1 MSAETH
7 SDHEFPSPGVANR
20 PVIAVAI
27 GLMAMML
34 CGVSLMLGFYTWKV
48 PERTLPAPR
57 QLPNP
62 QVRTDERL
70 LRQQLEAAQA
80 ERLAGYHWENPQ
92 KTLIGIPIERAM
104 EILAAR
110 GPAAYDPIIQ
120 QTNTTAQ
127 SSGPATAASM
137 QNPNSNVPSDGQPAQ
152 PQ

>member
-1 MSAETH
+1 M
-7 SDHEFPSPGVANR
+7 DHEFPSPGVANR
-20 PVIAVAI
+20 PVIAVAA
-27 GLMAMML
+27 GLMVMML
-34 CGVSLMLGFYTWKV
+34 CGVLLMLGFYIWKV
-48 PERTLPAPR
+48 PDRTLPAPR

-104 EILAAR
+104 QILAAR
-110 GPAAYDPIIQ
+110 GSAAYDPIL
-120 QTNTTAQ
+120 QTPNTTAQ
-127 SSGPATAASM
+127 SLGPATATDA
-137 QNPNSNVPSDGQPAQ
+137 QNPSSNVPSNKQPAQ